1 MKKAVLMGAV
11 LFSGAL
17 AVINNLL
24 SKHAVVWIGSPE
36 VLPKPE
42 GWPTLTVSQGI
53 HAGIKVAM
61 RDFRAHQA
69 AILAG
74 LAIVLVAMIYLN
86 RSRRAGLGSM
96 LRTVLRV
103 GLGCMFLVA
112 AYPKFS
118 DPSGFANLV
127 AQYQLLPAFAVD
139 LFSIWLPA
147 FEITVGLGLILTL
160 WEREF
165 AFLLGVLLVMFIV
178 ALGQALL
185 RNLGIACGCFDIE
198 GATDAGESWFSLIR
212 DVVLLLPVAWMIL
225 TGGRRFLL
233 SGRGRK

>member
-1 MKKAVLMGAV
+1 MKKPVLVGAF
-11 LFSGAL
+11 LFATVI
-17 AVINNLL
+17 AVINNLANPH
-24 SKHAVVWIGSPE
+24 KVDWIGSPE

-42 GWPTLTVSQGI
+42 GWPTLTVAQGLQ
-53 HAGIKVAM
+53 AGIKVAL

-69 AILAG
+69 AILGG
-74 LAIVLVAMIYLN
+74 LALVVVAMILLN
-86 RSRRAGLGSM
+86 RARGVHVGPM
-96 LRTVLRV
+96 LRTVLRL
-103 GLGCMFLVA
+103 GLGAMFLIA

-118 DPSGFANLV
+118 DPKGFATLV

-165 AFLLGVLLVMFIV
+165 AALVGLLLLMFIV

-185 RNLGIACGCFDIE
+185 RDLGIACGCFDIE
-198 GATDAGESWFSLIR
+198 GATDAGESWFSLVR
-212 DVVLLLPVAWMIL
+212 DLVLLLPVGWLFL
-225 TGGRRFLL
+225 TGGRRYIHWA
-233 SGRGRK
+233 RAR

>member
-1 MKKAVLMGAV
+1 MKKPVLVGAV
-11 LFSGAL
+11 LFSGVL
-17 AVINNLL
+17 AAINNLI
-24 SKHAVVWIGSPE
+24 SKHAVSWIGSPE

-42 GWPTLTVSQGI
+42 GWPTLSVSQGI

-61 RDFRAHQA
+61 RDFRAHQT

-86 RSRRAGLGSM
+86 RARGAGVGPM
-96 LRTVLRV
+96 LRTLLRI

-118 DPSGFANLV
+118 DPGGFANLV

-139 LFSIWLPA
+139 LFSLWLPA

-165 AFLLGVLLVMFIV
+165 ALLVGLLLLMFIV

-212 DVVLLLPVAWMIL
+212 DVVLLFPVAWMIL
-225 TGGRRFLL
+225 TGGQRFLFGG
-233 SGRGRK
+233 SRR